1 MSAPRDPAS
10 AAVARTLTA
19 GVAASLAAMAAGYAL
34 ALLRGGP
41 LPAAATPLADLAA
54 GLRALDPG
62 AVMSLGLLLLLATP
76 AARVAVL
83 VWQFARRREWLFAAV
98 SLTVLG
104 ILAASVALGRAE

>member
-19 GVAASLAAMAAGYAL
+19 GVAASLLAMALGYVL
-34 ALLRGGP
+34 ALLGGGP
-41 LPAAATPLADLAA
+41 LPAAATPLADLPS
-54 GLRALDPG
+54 GLGALDPG